1 MPISKNCRRID
12 PKTEGLQNPMTRTMD
27 EKRRF
32 PRHRVKSPAMLEM
45 FDRSLPVFVLE
56 MSVDGFRIQAASSIA
71 PETHIAVRINVG
83 REIVFHGQVMWVTDM
98 LTAAKGPAYNMGIQ
112 TDAIL
117 DRSEELIDFGDR
129 EVLIQDLVIIM
140 KRV

>member
-1 MPISKNCRRID
+1 
-12 PKTEGLQNPMTRTMD
+12 MTRKKD

-32 PRHRVKSPAMLEM
+32 TRHRIKSPAMLEM
-45 FDRSLPVFVLE
+45 FDGLLPVFVLE
-56 MSVDGFRIQAASSIA
+56 ISVDGLRIQTASSIA
-71 PETHIAVRINVG
+71 PETHIAIRINVG
-83 REIVFHGQVMWVTDM
+83 REIVFHGQVVWVTDT
-98 LTAAKGPAYNMGIQ
+98 LTANGHAYNMGIQ

-117 DRSEELIDFGDR
+117 DRSEELIAFEDR